1 MGPEHRVLRAHDITC
16 HPQRKVDVST
26 TTSTRV
32 IVTGRKS
39 SGRSLLRRGTPED
52 VERPGQKT
60 RARRETLAG
69 YGFLIPWLLGFFGLT
84 LIPMGYSL
92 YLSFT
97 RYNIF
102 QPPEWIGLDN
112 YIRMFTNDPSFIQSA
127 QITLIYV
134 VVGTPITLAAA
145 LGVAMLLNYRD
156 KGAGF
161 FRSSFYAPSLIG
173 GSVSVAIVWRAMFSA
188 NGPVD
193 DSLSFFGI
201 DLGGWV
207 GNPALVLPMMILLA
221 IWMFGATMVIF
232 LAGLKQIP
240 KELYE
245 AAEVDGANAWH
256 RFRAVTIPMLSPVI
270 FFNLLL
276 GLIGAFQMFTA
287 AYIISNGTGGPA
299 GMTNF
304 ITLYLYKRG
313 FSDGQMGYAAAIAWV
328 LLVVVAILAF
338 ILFRTQRSWVHYSGD
353 NR

>member
-1 MGPEHRVLRAHDITC
+1 M
-16 HPQRKVDVST
+16 ST
-26 TTSTRV
+26 TATRV
-32 IVTGRKS
+32 IVTGEKPSR
-39 SGRSLLRRGTPED
+39 RSLFRRSRPEH
-52 VERPGQKT
+52 VNRPGQRQRVVK
-60 RARRETLAG
+60 ETLAG
-69 YGFLIPWLLGFFGLT
+69 YGFLIPWLVGFFGLT
-84 LIPMGYSL
+84 LIPMAYSL

-97 RYNIF
+97 KYNIF
-102 QPPEWIGLDN
+102 TPPQWIGFDN
-112 YIRMFTNDPSFIQSA
+112 YIRMFTSDPAFVQSA

-134 VVGTPITLAAA
+134 LVGTPITLAAA

-161 FRSSFYAPSLIG
+161 FRSAFYAPSLIG
-173 GSVSVAIVWRAMFSA
+173 GSVSVAIVWRAMFA
-188 NGPVD
+188 NDGPVD
-193 DSLSFFGI
+193 NSLSAIGI
-201 DLGGWV
+201 DLGGWI
-207 GNPALVLPMMILLA
+207 GNPALVLPAMILLA
-221 IWMFGATMVIF
+221 IWQFGATMVIF

-245 AAEVDGANAWH
+245 AAEMDGAGPWH
-256 RFRAVTIPMLSPVI
+256 RFRAVTLPMLSPVI

-276 GLIGAFQMFTA
+276 GLIGAFQVFSS

-328 LLVVVAILAF
+328 LLIVVAVIAF
-338 ILFRTQRSWVHYSGD
+338 ILFRTQRSWVHYAGD

>member
-1 MGPEHRVLRAHDITC
+1 M
-16 HPQRKVDVST
+16 ST
-26 TTSTRV
+26 TATRV
-32 IVTGRKS
+32 IVTGQKS
-39 SGRSLLRRGTPED
+39 SRRGLLRGNKPEHLSS
-52 VERPGQKT
+52 PGQ
-60 RARRETLAG
+60 RARLRKESLAG
-69 YGFLIPWLLGFFGLT
+69 YAFLIPWLIGFFGLT
-84 LIPMGYSL
+84 IIPMVYSL

-97 RYNIF
+97 SYNIF
-102 QPPEWIGLDN
+102 SPPKWIGLDN
-112 YIRMFTNDPSFIQSA
+112 YIRMFTDDPSFMQSA

-134 VVGTPITLAAA
+134 LIGTPITLAAA

-173 GSVSVAIVWRAMFSA
+173 GSVSVAIVWRAMFSED
-188 NGPVD
+188 GPVD
-193 DSLSFFGI
+193 NSLSFFGI

-207 GNPALVLPMMILLA
+207 GNPDLVLQMMILLSV
-221 IWMFGATMVIF
+221 WQFGATMVIF

-245 AAEVDGANAWH
+245 AAEMDGAGPYH
-256 RFRAVTIPMLSPVI
+256 RFRAVTIPLLSPVI

-276 GLIGAFQMFTA
+276 GLIGAFQVFA
-287 AYIISNGTGGPA
+287 SAYIISNGSGGPA

-328 LLVVVAILAF
+328 LLIVVAVIAF
-338 ILFRTQRSWVHYSGD
+338 ILFRTQRSWVHYAGD

>member
-1 MGPEHRVLRAHDITC
+1 MT
-16 HPQRKVDVST
+16 S

-39 SGRSLLRRGTPED
+39 SGRSLLRKGAPEQF
-52 VERPGQKT
+52 ERPGQKT

-92 YLSFT
+92 DLSFT

-112 YIRMFTNDPSFIQSA
+112 YIRMFTDDPNFIQSA

-134 VVGTPITLAAA
+134 LVGTPLTLAAA
-145 LGVAMLLNYRD
+145 LAVAMLLNYRSH
-156 KGAGF
+156 GGGF

-173 GSVSVAIVWRAMFSA
+173 GSVSVAIVWRAMFA
-188 NGPVD
+188 NDGPVD
-193 DSLSFFGI
+193 SSLSFFGI
-201 DLGGWV
+201 DLGGWF
-207 GNPALVLPMMILLA
+207 GNPSLVLPMMILLA
-221 IWMFGATMVIF
+221 IWQFGATMVIF

-240 KELYE
+240 RELYE
-245 AAEVDGANAWH
+245 AAEMDGAGAWH
-256 RFRAVTIPMLSPVI
+256 RFRAVTIPMRSPVI

-276 GLIGAFQMFTA
+276 GLIGAFQVFTS

-328 LLVVVAILAF
+328 LLIVVAVIAF

>member
-1 MGPEHRVLRAHDITC
+1 M
-16 HPQRKVDVST
+16 T

-32 IVTGRKS
+32 IVTGQKS
-39 SGRSLLRRGTPED
+39 SRRSLLRKERPENLS
-52 VERPGQKT
+52 RPGQ
-60 RARRETLAG
+60 RARVRKETLAG
-69 YGFLIPWLLGFFGLT
+69 YGFLVPWLVGFFGLT
-84 LIPMGYSL
+84 IIPMAYSL

-97 RYNIF
+97 SYNIF
-102 QPPEWIGLDN
+102 SPPKWIGLDN
-112 YIRMFTNDPSFIQSA
+112 YVRMFTSDPAFIQSA

-134 VVGTPITLAAA
+134 LVGTPITLIAA
-145 LGVAMLLNYRD
+145 LVVAMLLNYRD

-161 FRSSFYAPSLIG
+161 FRSAFYAPSLIG

-188 NGPVD
+188 DGPVD
-193 DSLSFFGI
+193 NSLSFFGI

-207 GNPALVLPMMILLA
+207 GNPDLVLPMMILLSV
-221 IWMFGATMVIF
+221 WMFGATMVIF

-245 AAEVDGANAWH
+245 AAEMDGAGPWH
-256 RFRAVTIPMLSPVI
+256 RFRAVTIPLLSPVI

-276 GLIGAFQMFTA
+276 GLIGAFQVFA
-287 AYIISNGTGGPA
+287 SAYIISNGSGGPA

-313 FSDGQMGYAAAIAWV
+313 FSDGQMGYASAIAWV
-328 LLVVVAILAF
+328 LLIVVAIIAF
-338 ILFRTQRSWVHYSGD
+338 VLFRTQKSWVHYSGD

>member
-1 MGPEHRVLRAHDITC
+1 MTGEKRSQRSLFRRGRPEHDL
-16 HPQRKVDVST
+16 S
-26 TTSTRV
+26 
-32 IVTGRKS
+32 
-39 SGRSLLRRGTPED
+39 
-52 VERPGQKT
+52 RPGQKG
-60 RARRETLAG
+60 RERRETLAG
-69 YGFLIPWLLGFFGLT
+69 YGFLTPWLVGFFGLT
-84 LIPMGYSL
+84 IVPMVYSL

-97 RYNIF
+97 SYNIF
-102 QPPEWIGLDN
+102 SPPKWIGLDN
-112 YIRMFTNDPSFIQSA
+112 YIRLFTNDPSFMQSA

-145 LGVAMLLNYRD
+145 LAVALLLNYRD
-156 KGAGF
+156 RGAGF
-161 FRSSFYAPSLIG
+161 FRSAFYAPSLIG

-188 NGPVD
+188 DGPVD
-193 DSLSFFGI
+193 NSLSFFGI
-201 DLGGWV
+201 DLGGWI
-207 GNPALVLPMMILLA
+207 GNPALVLPAMILLA
-221 IWMFGATMVIF
+221 IWQFGATMVIF

-245 AAEVDGANAWH
+245 AAEMDGAGAVH
-256 RFRAVTIPMLSPVI
+256 RFRAVTLPMLSPVI

-276 GLIGAFQMFTA
+276 GLIGAFQVFA
-287 AYIISNGTGGPA
+287 SAYIISNGTGGPA

-328 LLVVVAILAF
+328 LLVVVAVIAF

>member
-1 MGPEHRVLRAHDITC
+1 M
-16 HPQRKVDVST
+16 ST
-26 TTSTRV
+26 TATRV
-32 IVTGRKS
+32 IVTGEKS
-39 SGRSLLRRGTPED
+39 SRRSLFRRSSPEH
-52 VERPGQKT
+52 VNRAGQ
-60 RARRETLAG
+60 RRRVMKETLAG
-69 YGFLIPWLLGFFGLT
+69 YGFLIPWLVGFFGLT
-84 LIPMGYSL
+84 LIPMAYSL

-97 RYNIF
+97 KYNIF
-102 QPPEWIGLDN
+102 TPPQWIGLDN
-112 YIRMFTNDPSFIQSA
+112 YVRMFTSDPAFIQSA

-134 VVGTPITLAAA
+134 LVGTPITLAAA

-161 FRSSFYAPSLIG
+161 FRSAFYAPSLIG
-173 GSVSVAIVWRAMFSA
+173 GSVSVAIVWRAMFA
-188 NGPVD
+188 NDGPVD
-193 DSLSFFGI
+193 NSLSAIGI
-201 DLGGWV
+201 DLGGWI
-207 GNPALVLPMMILLA
+207 GNPALVLPAMILLA
-221 IWMFGATMVIF
+221 IWQFGATMVIF

-245 AAEVDGANAWH
+245 AAEMDGAGPWH
-256 RFRAVTIPMLSPVI
+256 RFRAVTLPMLSPVI

-276 GLIGAFQMFTA
+276 GLIGAFQVFSS

-328 LLVVVAILAF
+328 LLIVVAIIAF
-338 ILFRTQRSWVHYSGD
+338 ILFRTQRSWVHYAGD